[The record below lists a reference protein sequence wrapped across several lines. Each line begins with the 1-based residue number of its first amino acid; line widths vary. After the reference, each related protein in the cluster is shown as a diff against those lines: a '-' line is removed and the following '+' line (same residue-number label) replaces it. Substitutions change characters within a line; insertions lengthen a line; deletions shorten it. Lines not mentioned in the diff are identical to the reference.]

1 MAQRAGCRAGGVK
14 RSTALLAG
22 CAAHLLYEAGRLS
35 AEAAAGLLGRRLSPG
50 TPVAEAAGFFE
61 GFFSTAGQRLIYD
74 EGLRGAVDAWLKSL
88 DEDAFIAHLPLLR
101 RVFSNLDSMERRRLI
116 EAVLGRAA
124 RLPAGLTPTP
134 DGGEAWRRHLE
145 RLGPLLMGGNGNG

>member
-1 MAQRAGCRAGGVK
+1 
-14 RSTALLAG
+14 
-22 CAAHLLYEAGRLS
+22 
-35 AEAAAGLLGRRLSPG
+35 
-50 TPVAEAAGFFE
+50 
-61 GFFSTAGQRLIYD
+61 FSTAGQRLIYD
-74 EGLRGAVDAWLKSL
+74 EGLRGTVDSWLKSL

-145 RLGPLLMGGNGNG
+145 RLGPLLTGGNGNG

>member
-1 MAQRAGCRAGGVK
+1 
-14 RSTALLAG
+14 
-22 CAAHLLYEAGRLS
+22 
-35 AEAAAGLLGRRLSPG
+35 
-50 TPVAEAAGFFE
+50 
-61 GFFSTAGQRLIYD
+61 
-74 EGLRGAVDAWLKSL
+74 
-88 DEDAFIAHLPLLR
+88 AHLPLLR

-145 RLGPLLMGGNGNG
+145 RLGPLLTGGNGNG